1 MHSFSSQSQSEKQ
14 NSFELKTIRA
24 IIKESLIVCIWICF
38 GAITIWG
45 ADRFGLLSGTSQIP
59 SNSPLQIDFPVVYKI
74 WKQKQAVFVDARSA
88 AHFRHGHIPGA
99 INVPINRIVTHL
111 KDFPADKETPLI
123 TYCGSITCPNAYQL
137 MNVLLGHGY
146 KDIRFFPRGLRGWQA
161 LGHPIETE

>member
-1 MHSFSSQSQSEKQ
+1 MHSYPSQSHSEKQ
-14 NSFELKTIRA
+14 SSSELKTIRA

-38 GAITIWG
+38 GALTIWG
-45 ADRFGLLSGTSQIP
+45 ADGFGLLSVSSHVP
-59 SNSPLQIDFPVVYKI
+59 NNSPLQTDFPAVYKT

-88 AHFRHGHIPGA
+88 VHFRRGHIPGA
-99 INVPINRIVTHL
+99 INIPINRIVMHL
-111 KDFPADKETPLI
+111 KDLPTDKETPLI

-146 KDIRFFPRGLRGWQA
+146 QDVRFFPSGFRGWQA